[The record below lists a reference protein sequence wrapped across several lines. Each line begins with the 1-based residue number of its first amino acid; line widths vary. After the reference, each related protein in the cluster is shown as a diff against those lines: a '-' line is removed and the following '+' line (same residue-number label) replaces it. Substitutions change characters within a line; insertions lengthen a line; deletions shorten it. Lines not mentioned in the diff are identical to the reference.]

1 MNKTFQKRITENDLI
16 KKFSK
21 LEIYPKDKI
30 IINSSMSKIGI
41 LENGATKLINALKNM
56 LLLKDWL

>member
-41 LENGATKLINALKNM
+41 LENGATTLINALKNM
-56 LLLKDWL
+56 LLLKD